1 MYAVLKVIWLYNYIT
16 QYNAVS
22 IFQYT
27 AIVLINALF
36 SDEFCGGLQ
45 IFDEPEFKYDK
56 KEESQICKLKERRLA
71 CQNLSYYY
79 YNGN

>member
-36 SDEFCGGLQ
+36 SDEFCSVLQ
-45 IFDEPEFKYDK
+45 IFDEPKFKYDK